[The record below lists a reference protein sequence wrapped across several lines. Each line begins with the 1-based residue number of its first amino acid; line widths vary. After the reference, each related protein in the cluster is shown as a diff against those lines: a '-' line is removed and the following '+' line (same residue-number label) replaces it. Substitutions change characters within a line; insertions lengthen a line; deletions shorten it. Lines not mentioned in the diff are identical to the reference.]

1 MWLRY
6 IRSRNVQSTLPAKC
20 PAPALEMHKLMCHFI
35 SALFYSIANTKV
47 DSKSTYLRKSD
58 KENAM
63 PFKFTLYLLTHMAAV
78 TLDLFLFVKAAE
90 RPMPVLRHVSLLDA
104 NNYGCIFPFLN

>member
-1 MWLRY
+1 
-6 IRSRNVQSTLPAKC
+6 
-20 PAPALEMHKLMCHFI
+20 
-35 SALFYSIANTKV
+35 
-47 DSKSTYLRKSD
+47 
-58 KENAM
+58 M

-78 TLDLFLFVKAAE
+78 TLNLFLFVKAAE

>member
-1 MWLRY
+1 
-6 IRSRNVQSTLPAKC
+6 
-20 PAPALEMHKLMCHFI
+20 MCLFI
-35 SALFYSIANTKV
+35 SALHYSIAYTKV

-63 PFKFTLYLLTHMAAV
+63 PFKFCLYLLTHMAAV

-90 RPMPVLRHVSLLDA
+90 HPMSVLRHVSLLDA
-104 NNYGCIFPFLN
+104 NNYGCVFSLPQLAPAV